1 MIGILAYGSLIT
13 DPGWEI
19 LDCTKQIIRQVKTPF
34 PVEYARRSGKTRR
47 GAPTLVPVPEGKGDP
62 VNAAVLVL
70 KEGVTLQR
78 ARDIL
83 YRRELHRPGDSG
95 KTYDPAR
102 QVNENTIQVSELAD
116 YAGLGLE
123 VVLFTNLSANFVEI
137 LDETFD
143 DHEKA
148 ELLSMAARESLTEE
162 TFFTNQDGIFYLAAA
177 QHFGVQTRLT
187 DIYTH
192 AILALAVIQ
201 PFGNSTD
208 RLG

>member
-1 MIGILAYGSLIT
+1 MIL
-13 DPGWEI
+13 PG
-19 LDCTKQIIRQVKTPF
+19 RF
-34 PVEYARRSGKTRR
+34 
-47 GAPTLVPVPEGKGDP
+47 
-62 VNAAVLVL
+62 
-70 KEGVTLQR
+70 
-78 ARDIL
+78 
-83 YRRELHRPGDSG
+83 
-95 KTYDPAR
+95 
-102 QVNENTIQVSELAD
+102 NENTIQVSELAD

-148 ELLSMAARESLTEE
+148 ELLSVAARESLTEE

-192 AILALAVIQ
+192 AILALASHANDLATARIVLARSKGIL
-201 PFGNSTD
+201 T
-208 RLG
+208 R